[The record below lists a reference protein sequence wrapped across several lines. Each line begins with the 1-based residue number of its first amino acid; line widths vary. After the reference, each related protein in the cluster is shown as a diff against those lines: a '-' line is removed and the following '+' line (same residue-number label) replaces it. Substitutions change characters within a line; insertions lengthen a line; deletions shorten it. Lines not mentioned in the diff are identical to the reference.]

1 MTAFGR
7 RTNENI
13 SPNGRQAM
21 PTPPNIYQTNSIV
34 STTEGKIAK
43 TDSMTTAV
51 LNVGRT
57 NGSYFTYSLQCLKK

>member
-21 PTPPNIYQTNSIV
+21 PTPPNIYQTKNIV
-34 STTEGKIAK
+34 SKTEGKNAK
-43 TDSMTTAV
+43 T
-51 LNVGRT
+51 N
-57 NGSYFTYSLQCLKK
+57 